1 MEVLKIDI
9 HTFYLEG
16 SWKPTQANQN
26 EQDFLLVAEM
36 KDNNPGTG
44 QAQKKAQPA

>member
-9 HTFYLEG
+9 KYVLSKG
-16 SWKPTQANQN
+16 SWKLTQTNQN

-44 QAQKKAQPA
+44 QAEKKAQPA